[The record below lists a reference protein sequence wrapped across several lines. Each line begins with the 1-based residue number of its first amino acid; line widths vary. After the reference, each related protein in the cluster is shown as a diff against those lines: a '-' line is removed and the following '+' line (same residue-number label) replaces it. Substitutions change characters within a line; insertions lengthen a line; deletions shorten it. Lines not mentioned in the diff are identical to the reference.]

1 MFWHAVRPRRASRYN
16 LIVKEISLRTER
28 RCQLLDITKLV
39 EEAVA
44 SSGVRD
50 GICVLFVPHTTA
62 GITVN
67 EAADPSVARDISNT
81 LSRLVPDG
89 AGYSHSEGNADSHIK
104 SVLVSPSLTLLVK
117 GGRLVLGTW
126 QGVFFCEFDGPR
138 SRKLLVKVMPG

>member
-1 MFWHAVRPRRASRYN
+1 MRPRRATRYN

-44 SSGVRD
+44 SSGVKD

-81 LSRLVPDG
+81 LSRLVPES
-89 AGYSHSEGNADSHIK
+89 ASYSHSEGNADSHIK

-138 SRKLLVKVMPG
+138 SRKLLVKVIPG

>member
-1 MFWHAVRPRRASRYN
+1 VRPRRATRYN

-44 SSGVRD
+44 SSGVKD

-81 LSRLVPDG
+81 LSRLVPES
-89 AGYSHSEGNADSHIK
+89 ASYSHSEGNADSHIK

-138 SRKLLVKVMPG
+138 SRKLLVKVIPG

>member
-1 MFWHAVRPRRASRYN
+1 
-16 LIVKEISLRTER
+16 VKEISLRTER

-44 SSGVRD
+44 SSGVKD

-81 LSRLVPDG
+81 LSRLVPEG
-89 AGYSHSEGNADSHIK
+89 ASYSHSEGNADSHIK

>member
-1 MFWHAVRPRRASRYN
+1 M
-16 LIVKEISLRTER
+16 KEISLRTER

-44 SSGVRD
+44 SSGVKD

-81 LSRLVPDG
+81 LSRLVPES
-89 AGYSHSEGNADSHIK
+89 ASYSHSEGNADSHIK

-138 SRKLLVKVMPG
+138 SRKLLVKVIPG

>member
-1 MFWHAVRPRRASRYN
+1 
-16 LIVKEISLRTER
+16 VKEISLRTER

-44 SSGVRD
+44 SSGVKD

-81 LSRLVPDG
+81 LSRLVPES
-89 AGYSHSEGNADSHIK
+89 ASYSHSEGNADSHIK